1 MHTLPQIQTL
11 KGFLYL
17 ATAGGRRSWLS
28 VTRAS
33 IDRTRKS
40 EQVRLVLMCR
50 RCRPLLNQTGNT
62 LWVELSQRGNQ
73 KEKKGRGEVGD
84 RAHLSCLL
92 WRRALSLSVPLAEG
106 PVVPTWRGGGDEEA
120 TSTDAPVSR
129 GLVEQAASQK
139 GGKLAISLDWLCC
152 YCAAHAHLLQDML
165 LAHITTTPTRS
176 HTLICTIFWRFSL
189 SDLSNLWMH
198 NFALLL
204 VDWNQ
209 IWRQD
214 TENNI
219 KDNICG
225 YTVKKFWRVLLLRSY
240 LSQLSVHLLLLD
252 VPQN

>member
-106 PVVPTWRGGGDEEA
+106 PVVPTWRGGGRRGGYINWRTRQPWA
-120 TSTDAPVSR
+120 SRASGVTKRGKTSHIL
-129 GLVEQAASQK
+129 GL
-139 GGKLAISLDWLCC
+139 
-152 YCAAHAHLLQDML
+152 
-165 LAHITTTPTRS
+165 
-176 HTLICTIFWRFSL
+176 TL
-189 SDLSNLWMH
+189 
-198 NFALLL
+198 
-204 VDWNQ
+204 
-209 IWRQD
+209 
-214 TENNI
+214 
-219 KDNICG
+219 
-225 YTVKKFWRVLLLRSY
+225 LLLRCTRPPTARHAAGTHHNHPHT
-240 LSQLSVHLLLLD
+240 LTHTDLHHLLAIQSLWSL
-252 VPQN
+252 